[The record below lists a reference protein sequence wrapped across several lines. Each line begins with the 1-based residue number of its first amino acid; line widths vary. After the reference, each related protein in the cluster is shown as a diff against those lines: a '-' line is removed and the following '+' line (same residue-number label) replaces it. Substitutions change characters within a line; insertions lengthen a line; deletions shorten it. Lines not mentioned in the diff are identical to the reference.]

1 MRLPTSRKRK
11 KKQDKINLVPILD
24 AVFIFIFFLLMST
37 QFIKTNEIA
46 SDVPIVSSEPPPKN
60 EKKPL
65 ALTLSIDA
73 NELILKAGVPSKTL
87 KVFKKIG
94 EGEYDIE
101 GLHSYLIEL
110 KKDNMQEKTI
120 ILEPVVDI
128 SYEEIV
134 RIMDSVR
141 MFRPS
146 DESIYTKDQDG
157 NDVKIDQL
165 FDQIIFGNLL
175 S

>member
-1 MRLPTSRKRK
+1 MKVPTSRKRK
-11 KKQDKINLVPILD
+11 KKQEGLNLVPILD
-24 AVFIFIFFLLMST
+24 SVFIFIFFLLMST

-65 ALTLSIDA
+65 ALTLTINS
-73 NELILKAGVPSKTL
+73 NSLVLKAGVPARTL
-87 KVFKKIG
+87 RVFKKIG
-94 EGEYDIE
+94 ENEYDIE
-101 GLHSYLIEL
+101 GLHNYLIDL
-110 KKDNMQEKTI
+110 KKNNMQEKAI
-120 ILEPVVDI
+120 IFEPIVDI

-134 RIMDSVR
+134 KIMDSVR

-157 NDVKIDQL
+157 NDIKIDQL